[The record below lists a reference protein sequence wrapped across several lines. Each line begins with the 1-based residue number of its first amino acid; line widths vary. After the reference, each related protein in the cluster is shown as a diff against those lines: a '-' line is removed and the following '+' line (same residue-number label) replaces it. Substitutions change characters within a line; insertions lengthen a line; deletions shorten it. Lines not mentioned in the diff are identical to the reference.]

1 MILYKKR
8 RTENNEV
15 KELPN
20 QNCVLEVNGRR
31 VLWLR
36 IDRNKMGVTKTK
48 EQLYGRAIVYDV
60 KYNKLCK
67 ISHFKDRR
75 RVSKYYYD
83 WGTIDRKIYKYFYEK
98 AKYRLG
104 EGYYVEAIDL
114 PDYIVD
120 IRNDIIETLFNLVNT
135 IIYTHSFHQ
144 QLDDD
149 DLFQDSAEKLIMLLD
164 NDKHDPLRGTSFTFF
179 TIALKNM
186 IFTQLKK
193 QKQLPV
199 SIEDYP
205 EKMESYCESSAN
217 PEQEFMQSE
226 YERRYLLD

>member
-1 MILYKKR
+1 
-8 RTENNEV
+8 
-15 KELPN
+15 
-20 QNCVLEVNGRR
+20 
-31 VLWLR
+31 
-36 IDRNKMGVTKTK
+36 
-48 EQLYGRAIVYDV
+48 
-60 KYNKLCK
+60 
-67 ISHFKDRR
+67 
-75 RVSKYYYD
+75 
-83 WGTIDRKIYKYFYEK
+83 
-98 AKYRLG
+98 
-104 EGYYVEAIDL
+104 
-114 PDYIVD
+114 
-120 IRNDIIETLFNLVNT
+120 
-135 IIYTHSFHQ
+135 
-144 QLDDD
+144 
-149 DLFQDSAEKLIMLLD
+149 MLLD